1 MTFFNHLALLAGLW
15 FFNATTAVA
24 AAATAIIRP
33 LRYFLVLAMLAVLV
47 RANFGLTP
55 ARGVALMLAVFIVM
69 RARMAGTWENTLCLT
84 VWFGISRLVANAF
97 SSKA

>member
-1 MTFFNHLALLAGLW
+1 MPFFNHLALLAGLW

-24 AAATAIIRP
+24 AAATALFRP
-33 LRYFLVLAMLAVLV
+33 LRYFLVLALLAILV

-55 ARGVALMLAVFIVM
+55 ARGLALMAAVFVVM

-84 VWFGISRLVANAF
+84 IWFGLSHLLSRAF
-97 SSKA
+97 APKI